1 MLYFDILSVPDTSPQ
16 ENQDLE
22 DFQDLQDFDASS
34 NQNPTHSRNQP
45 TP

>member
-1 MLYFDILSVPDTSPQ
+1 MLYFDILSVPDTSQ

-34 NQNPTHSRNQP
+34 NQNPTHSRNHP